1 VLISGGC
8 RGVDT
13 WAADAA
19 RARGLQVVVHLPDLD
34 GARARWE
41 TTKRYYARNQVV
53 VDDCDQVIAFVSNER
68 RGGTEDTIDRAHA
81 AGKPVLF
88 A

>member
-41 TTKRYYARNQVV
+41 TTKRHYARNQVV